1 MKDKPLIV
9 VGLIVGIALLTFPLW
24 YPKAS
29 GSAVPPPKLKVPEG
43 KKCVEDGEYMR
54 AHHME
59 LLDQWRDD
67 VVREGKKTYK
77 SKDGTTHEMS
87 LTRTCLD
94 CHAEVPDAES
104 VSCEADRPEGSGP
117 TFCFECHNYA
127 NVEVIC
133 WDCHLEP
140 QEIE

>member
-1 MKDKPLIV
+1 MRDKPLIV

-24 YPKAS
+24 YAPAA
-29 GSAVPPPKLKVPEG
+29 GSAARPPEPKVPEG
-43 KKCVEDGEYMR
+43 KCVEDREYMR

-59 LLDQWRDD
+59 LLNQWRDD
-67 VVREGKKTYK
+67 VVRQGKKDYR
-77 SKDGTTHEMS
+77 SQDGTVYEMS

-94 CHAEVPDAES
+94 CHADAGDAET
-104 VSCEADRPEGSGP
+104 VSAGADHPARRGP
-117 TFCFECHNYA
+117 AFCLECHDYA

-140 QEIE
+140 